1 MEVAIRSAP
10 CVAPDMLWDDP
21 NLKPNEFTADRRGLA
36 VAITMPGENYQR
48 VVHGLDLA
56 GLYLA
61 AVDNVETCLRS
72 LIGLLSKGEIKSFN
86 NQVVLASVL
95 LAAPRSC
102 IRSRCSSAIKPKV
115 CRASVSAASLS
126 SFF

>member
-48 VVHGLDLA
+48 LVHGLDLA

-61 AVDNVETCLRS
+61 AVDNVETCLALVKTERPDAVFLNTAS
-72 LIGLLSKGEIKSFN
+72 QRQ
-86 NQVVLASVL
+86 NQTFAKEFHRH
-95 LAAPRSC
+95 AQQ
-102 IRSRCSSAIKPKV
+102 KP
-115 CRASVSAASLS
+115 CPL
-126 SFF
+126 